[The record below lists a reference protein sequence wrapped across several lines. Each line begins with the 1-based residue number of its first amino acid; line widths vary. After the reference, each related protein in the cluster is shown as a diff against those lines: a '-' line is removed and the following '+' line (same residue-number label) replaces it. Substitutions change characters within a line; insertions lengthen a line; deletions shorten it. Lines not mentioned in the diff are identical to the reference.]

1 MTSPLRGA
9 AVLLS
14 ACCLLAGCGLP
25 LPEGVSAARAGTEEQ
40 RLPEPISVLPPG
52 PQPGA
57 TPQEVVLGF
66 LAAQSSAR
74 DDHRVAREFLAAPVR
89 SEWDDDAG
97 VTMYD
102 PRTVSVAV
110 APQQGREVVVTLGFD
125 VVGAVAPDGSA
136 RVSPPARATRRYR
149 LGDDGGQWRLLDVPA
164 GLTLSPAERERAYAA
179 LQVHFL
185 APAAPGAVRHL
196 VADLVHLPAE
206 VDRAGALVSRLL
218 AGPSAGLAGSAQT
231 AVPPGT
237 RLLSPV
243 RTSAQ
248 GEVAVDLSGEV
259 GALPDDARRDLSA
272 QLVWTLRQVADF
284 SRLRLL
290 VDGVP
295 LDVPGVAAPQPRLAW
310 GAYDPDASGASSP
323 ATAIVD
329 GALRPL
335 DPLDAGRP
343 PAAPDLP
350 ELVDVAVDPRSDRLA
365 ALSAGPAGR
374 RLVLGPRGGPFTPAA
389 TGSLR
394 SPTWGSGEHGLWL
407 LRAGLRP
414 AVLLLRPE
422 HAGPVEVGV
431 PGLPPLTPDALLRV
445 SRDGV
450 RVAVVTGG
458 VLYVGRVV
466 PGAPPV
472 EGPLRVEG
480 LRRLATGVLDVA
492 WRTGTALSVLVDDDT
507 APRLPLLALSVDG
520 TSSTA
525 SGLLG
530 VPEGSPVAVAAY
542 GSEPL
547 LVQVRADGRSTIY
560 SGDGGRGYQVR
571 LRDATRPAYPR

>member
-1 MTSPLRGA
+1 MTAARRGA
-9 AVLLS
+9 AALLS

-25 LPEGVSAARAGTEEQ
+25 LPEGVSAAGAGAGEQ
-40 RLPEPISVLPPG
+40 RLPEPIVVLPPG

-66 LAAQSSAR
+66 LAAQSSPR
-74 DDHRVAREFLAAPVR
+74 DDHRVAREFLAAPAR

-97 VTMYD
+97 VTVYD

-110 APQQGREVVVTLGFD
+110 APQQGSEVVVTLGFD

-136 RVSPPARATRRYR
+136 RVTAPARATRRYR
-149 LGDDGGQWRLLDVPA
+149 LGDGGGQWRLVDVPP
-164 GLTLSPAERERAYAA
+164 GLTLTPAERERAYAA

-185 APAAPGAVRHL
+185 APAAPAAVRHL

-206 VDRAGALVSRLL
+206 VDRAHALVGRLL

-259 GALPDDARRDLSA
+259 AALHGEARRDLSA

-295 LDVPGVAAPQPRLAW
+295 LDVPGVAAPQPRSAW
-310 GAYDPDASGASSP
+310 GAYDPDASGASRP

-335 DPLDAGRP
+335 DPVDAGRA
-343 PAAPDLP
+343 PAAPDLA
-350 ELVDVAVDPRSDRLA
+350 ELVDVAADPRSDRLA
-365 ALSAGPAGR
+365 ALSAGPGGR
-374 RLVLGPRGGPFTPAA
+374 RLVVGPRGGPFTPALA
-389 TGSLR
+389 GPLR
-394 SPTWGSGEHGLWL
+394 SPTWGGGQHGLWL
-407 LRAGLRP
+407 LRTGPRP
-414 AVLLLRPE
+414 AVLLRGDD
-422 HAGPVEVGV
+422 ATPVEVGV

-466 PGAPPV
+466 TGASPA
-472 EGPLRVEG
+472 EGPQRVEG

-492 WRTGTALSVLVDDDT
+492 WRTGTTLSVLVDDDT

-530 VPEGSPVAVAAY
+530 VPGGSPVAVAAY
-542 GSEPL
+542 GAEPL
-547 LVQVRADGRSTIY
+547 LVQVRTDGRSTIY